1 MIKISNQVRIILLLI
16 ITMNPILLKDLILA
30 GHRVACKLIIGQ
42 WKVFLRTNWQ
52 WKFQWQSHWISIEDA
67 IEKQLSGTLRSDWSI
82 RQQLTWEYKIV
93 TPLPQLP
100 QVWDTVEVL
109 DICRELPWFDERSAD
124 RKNMV
129 WKKYRVER
137 LENHWVISIGWYFLS
152 PRMVAKCEPE
162 KEQSIQSE
170 EQFWDEIIIN
180 WVKYIK
186 AI

>member
-1 MIKISNQVRIILLLI
+1 
-16 ITMNPILLKDLILA
+16 MNPTLLKDLILA

-109 DICRELPWFDERSAD
+109 EICRELPWFDDWDAD
-124 RKNMV
+124 RKDMV
-129 WKKYRVER
+129 WKRFTVKEINDYWDVV
-137 LENHWVISIGWYFLS
+137 LWDDLFTS
-152 PRMVAKCEPE
+152 RMVAKCEPE
-162 KEQSIQSE
+162 KEQPIESE
-170 EQFWDEIIIN
+170 EQFWKSIELNWKKYREII
-180 WVKYIK
+180 
-186 AI
+186 

>member
-1 MIKISNQVRIILLLI
+1 
-16 ITMNPILLKDLILA
+16 MNPTLLKDLILA
-30 GHRVACKLIIGQ
+30 GHRVACKDIE
-42 WKVFLRTNWQ
+42 WYRKVFLHIDQEWFFMWTVCDKDIN
-52 WKFQWQSHWISIEDA
+52 KSMSEKLSNTIHTEDH
-67 IEKQLSGTLRSDWSI
+67 IKENF
-82 RQQLTWEYKIV
+82 TWEYKIV

-109 DICRELPWFDERSAD
+109 EICRELPWFDERSAD

-162 KEQSIQSE
+162 KAQSIQSE
-170 EQFWDEIIIN
+170 EQFWDTIVFN
-180 WVKYIK
+180 WRTYK